1 MKIMYSWY
9 YRCNTRVAS

>member
-1 MKIMYSWY
+1 MKIMYSRY